1 MKVVS
6 LKQHLEVDAPDGFRR
21 FRTIVSPAI
30 GRTRL
35 NSSGTFYESRA
46 IRAGGSPNRPSA
58 QLRSAIRIR
67 EARLALHRARC
78 KKDSFEL
85 DAA

>member
-58 QLRSAIRIR
+58 QLDQPFGSEKLGWLCTEPDAKKTRS
-67 EARLALHRARC
+67 
-78 KKDSFEL
+78 S
-85 DAA
+85 